1 MYSILFLCILFI
13 LLVFLLVKQINKNI
27 NLFVTLILTLIILYF
42 LINPSESIKYALAGA
57 KLFVTAIIPTTFPF
71 MVICNLLMSFD
82 GIKIY
87 SKVLGPIICKPLKLS
102 YSSSFAIVV
111 SLLCGY
117 PLGAK
122 YSTELYKNKN
132 ISHSEFKRLLNI
144 ASNVGPLFL
153 VGAVGTAM
161 LENTTLGYIL
171 LIPNYLSIFIMGI
184 ITIKK
189 EELAPL
195 FEENPSYNNKPKN
208 LGETIKN
215 SIQDALNTILLIGG
229 YVIMFSVIINIIK
242 HNPISNIIGYELGK
256 ITAIPKELL
265 TGFFLGSIEITNGCN
280 IVSSSDVSMLS
291 KLCILSFFSSF
302 GGLSVIAQTSS
313 FFYKYNISITKY
325 FLYKLLQG
333 FISLIITFIIYLFI
347 GDSLTTFVSV
357 TTYSTPIIT
366 ITPIILLLLLTLLVL
381 LVYKLFH
388 IS

>member
-13 LLVFLLVKQINKNI
+13 FLVFLLVKQINANL

-57 KLFVTAIIPTTFPF
+57 KLFVTAIVPTTFPF

-122 YSTELYKNKN
+122 YSTELYKNHN

-161 LENTTLGYIL
+161 LSNTALGYIL

-184 ITIKK
+184 ITIKQ
-189 EELAPL
+189 EEITPL
-195 FEENPSYNNKPKN
+195 VEKNLSYSKPKN

-242 HNPISNIIGYELGK
+242 YNPISNIISYELGK

-265 TGFFLGSIEITNGCN
+265 TGFLLGSIEITNGCN
-280 IVSSSDVSMLS
+280 IISSSDINILS

-313 FFYKYNISITKY
+313 FFYKYNISVTKY

-333 FISLIITFIIYLFI
+333 FISVIITFIIYLFT
-347 GDSLTTFVSV
+347 GDSLTTFASS
-357 TTYSTPIIT
+357 TAYFTPIIT
-366 ITPIILLLLLTLLVL
+366 LTPILIFLLLTLLVL
-381 LVYKLFH
+381 LLYKLFH